1 MNIFILI
8 CNICIPL
15 LMIIIDLMQKH
26 NLYKS
31 TNKLL
36 NLIIPISMLFSGL
49 SDDKNTTLPENLN
62 SYKKYGQVWTICG
75 LLMLIS
81 SIIILLLNKSDI
93 YSTSISIFEAEC
105 LILVII
111 FITIKFSINKSK
123 KNLNNRL

>member
-15 LMIIIDLMQKH
+15 LIIIIGLMQKH

-111 FITIKFSINKSK
+111 FITIKFSMKNTK
-123 KNLNNRL
+123 KILK

>member
-15 LMIIIDLMQKH
+15 LMIIIGLMQKH

-81 SIIILLLNKSDI
+81 SIIILLFNKSDI
-93 YSTSISIFEAEC
+93 HSTSISIFEAEC

-111 FITIKFSINKSK
+111 FITIKFSMKNNK
-123 KNLNNRL
+123 KNT

>member
-15 LMIIIDLMQKH
+15 LMIIIGLMQKH

-49 SDDKNTTLPENLN
+49 SDDKNATLPENLN
-62 SYKKYGQVWTICG
+62 SYKKYGEVWTICG

-111 FITIKFSINKSK
+111 FITIKFSMKNTK
-123 KNLNNRL
+123 KILK